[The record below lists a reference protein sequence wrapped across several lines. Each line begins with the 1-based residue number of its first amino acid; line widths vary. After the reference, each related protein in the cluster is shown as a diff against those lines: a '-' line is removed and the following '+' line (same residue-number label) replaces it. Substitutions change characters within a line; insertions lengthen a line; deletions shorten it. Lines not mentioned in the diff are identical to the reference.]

1 MKQVARTIGLAA
13 AGLLVILAIYVAVAL
28 VLGAMPRNLDFVESH
43 DGIPVYV
50 RTNGVHAEL
59 ILPTRNAT
67 FDWSS
72 EFPARHMRALAAP
85 TEWIAFGWGDR
96 GFMVNTPT
104 WSDLDPKTAV
114 VALSGL
120 GDGAM
125 HVEYIETPSAYKS
138 RRIRISAAEY
148 GRLVAYI
155 RASFVRDADGRVRQ
169 IDAPGYFESDAFFEA
184 VPSYTFWYTC
194 NEWTRRALAAA
205 GIRTAMWAPFDTAVF
220 YHLPDAAKER

>member
-1 MKQVARTIGLAA
+1 MKAVARSIGLAA
-13 AGLLVILAIYVAVAL
+13 AGVMLILALYVAVAL
-28 VLGAMPRNLDFVESH
+28 VLAAVPRNLDFVESN

-59 ILPTRNAT
+59 ILPTRNPA
-67 FDWSS
+67 FDWST
-72 EFPARHMRALAAP
+72 EFPVGHMRALAAP

-104 WSDLDPKTAV
+104 WSDLRLGTAV

-125 HVEYIETPSAYKS
+125 HVEYIETPTAYKS
-138 RRIRISAAEY
+138 RRIRISAAEHE
-148 GRLVAYI
+148 RLVAYI
-155 RASFVRDADGRVRQ
+155 RASFVRDADGRVRR
-169 IDAPGYFESDAFFEA
+169 IDAPGYFETDAFYEA
-184 VPSYTFWYTC
+184 VPSYAFWYTC

-205 GIRTAMWAPFDTAVF
+205 GIRTAVWAPFDTAVL
-220 YHLPDAAKER
+220 YHLPDASKSR